1 MRYAYLT
8 AFLVGI
14 LIFFWAGFRGSK
26 FVLPPW
32 EVFPDMD
39 RQLKVMYQ
47 KPSDFFANGM
57 ASRVPVDGTV
67 PMGFS
72 VPDQLAGLGPAIA
85 GGFTQG
91 QDYFNSGAMGDY
103 FGDGMPEEV
112 EVTPAFIKRGKE
124 RFELNCAVCHGVSGD
139 GKGAVSNYWP
149 TPIANLHEL
158 RLTDRA
164 VTPDGSIYWTITHGK
179 GLMGPYGGN
188 ITVEDRWAIV
198 AYVRALQKA
207 QPAGAVPEGAVDA
220 VAATAAQVEAA
231 AESEERAEVAAEA
244 DALQAEGV
252 N

>member
-14 LIFFWAGFRGSK
+14 LIFFWAGFRGTR
-26 FVLPPW
+26 FELPPW

-67 PMGFS
+67 PMGFA
-72 VPDQLAGLGPAIA
+72 VPTALAGEGPVEGKA
-85 GGFTQG
+85 FTHG
-91 QDYFNSGAMGDY
+91 PDYYNSGAIGDY
-103 FGDGMPEEV
+103 YGDGMPEEL
-112 EVTPAFIKRGKE
+112 EVTEAFITRGQD
-124 RFELNCAVCHGVSGD
+124 RFNLNCAVCHGESGD

-149 TPIANLHEL
+149 TPIANLHEA
-158 RLTDRA
+158 RLVDRA
-164 VTPDGSIYWTITHGK
+164 VTPDGSIYRTITYGK

-188 ITVEDRWAIV
+188 ISVEDRWAIV
-198 AYVRALQKA
+198 AYVRALQLA
-207 QPAGAVPEGAVDA
+207 QPAGAGAPVEAEAGETAAEVEATAEAEEDAEVKAEAEAAQEEGA
-220 VAATAAQVEAA
+220 
-231 AESEERAEVAAEA
+231 
-244 DALQAEGV
+244 